1 MYLLGNSFNNQLIL
15 ILNETFDEELKL
27 NHGSNWKL
35 LAGGF
40 RITTYMHLFT
50 QKHHKLHKLVA
61 VFLEFIRRIK
71 FCFGTPWHQ
80 SHYIAEHKT
89 QSHLPCMGY
98 LL

>member
-40 RITTYMHLFT
+40 RIITYMHLLT
-50 QKHHKLHKLVA
+50 QKHHKLGLKILEHA
-61 VFLEFIRRIK
+61 SCCVFRI
-71 FCFGTPWHQ
+71 H
-80 SHYIAEHKT
+80 
-89 QSHLPCMGY
+89 
-98 LL
+98 